1 MLNGIDISSWQAS
14 IRLDK
19 IKADFVIV
27 KATGGTGYTNPRFKD
42 QADAALKAGKLLGLY
57 HYARERGCSGSAA
70 SEAAHFLDAVAP
82 YKGKFIPILDW
93 EADALQQPVSW
104 AKTWLDTVAKKTGA
118 TPWFYGYASNVNS
131 TDYSAIKNYPL
142 WMASYLNRYAYQG
155 YADNPV
161 NTWKTGA
168 WSKMTAYQYSSTG
181 RLPGYSGNLD
191 LSVFYG
197 DKADWE
203 RMCGKKQPKIT
214 WFDAKKP
221 YIVLVD
227 NLRVREEPSR
237 KGKVLAHYG
246 KKDIVWGMDGTVRND
261 KIIWGTYVA
270 DSGIRRYIAI
280 KTVDNKTRWM
290 RPATKKE
297 QEAAKKPKASRIEKM
312 CREAEG
318 IAADDRHGYSQAY
331 RWPAQGSDFDCSS
344 LMYWCANKAG
354 YAVTLGPAGVHYT
367 GSMLADFKKAGFTA
381 LPFSSVG
388 LKGLKRGDILLNVA
402 NHTEMCIGNG
412 KFVGAHSS
420 ETGGIYGQ
428 QGDQTGSEI
437 SVCNA
442 YNYPWDWV
450 LRPPS
455 E

>member
-19 IKADFVIV
+19 VKADFVIV
-27 KATGGTGYTNPRFKD
+27 KATGGTSYVNPSFKD

-70 SEAAHFLDAVAP
+70 AEAAHFLEATAP
-82 YKGKFIPILDW
+82 YKGKFVPILDW

-155 YADNPV
+155 YASNPI
-161 NTWKTGA
+161 NSWKTGA
-168 WSKMTAYQYSSTG
+168 WSKMVCYQYSSTG

-203 RMCGKKQPKIT
+203 RMCGKVPKIN
-214 WFDAKKP
+214 WFKAKKP
-221 YIVLVD
+221 YVVLVD

-237 KGKVLAHYG
+237 QGKILAHYG
-246 KKDIVWGMDGTVRND
+246 KKDIVWGIDGTVRND
-261 KIIWGTYVA
+261 GIIWGTYVA
-270 DSGIRRYIAI
+270 YSGIRRYIAI
-280 KTVDNKTRWM
+280 KSVNNKTRWM

-297 QEAAKKPKASRIEKM
+297 QDAKKKSNRIEKM
-312 CREAEG
+312 CRTAEQ
-318 IAADDRHGYSQAY
+318 IAADDSHGYSQAY
-331 RWPAQGSDFDCSS
+331 RWPCQGEDFDCSS
-344 LMYWCANKAG
+344 LLYHCAFHAG
-354 YAVTLGPAGVHYT
+354 FNVTVGPSGTHYT
-367 GSMLADFKKAGFTA
+367 GSMLDDFKRAGFTA

-388 LKGLKRGDILLNVA
+388 LKGLKRGDILLNEK
-402 NHTEMCIGNG
+402 NHTELCIGNG
-412 KFVGAHSS
+412 KFVGAHAS
-420 ETGGIYGQ
+420 ETGGIYGKM
-428 QGDQTGSEI
+428 GDQTGREI
-437 SVCNA
+437 NVCNA
-442 YNYPWDWV
+442 YNYPWDYV
-450 LRPPS
+450 LRPPAQ
-455 E
+455 

>member
-19 IKADFVIV
+19 VKADFVIV
-27 KATGGTGYTNPRFKD
+27 KATGGTSYVNPSFKD

-57 HYARERGCSGSAA
+57 HFARERGCSGSAA
-70 SEAAHFLDAVAP
+70 SEAAHFLEVTAS
-82 YKGKFIPILDW
+82 YRGKFIPVLDW

-104 AKTWLDTVAKKTGA
+104 AKSWLDKVAKETGA

-131 TDYSAIKNYPL
+131 TDYAAIKNYPL

-155 YADNPV
+155 YASDPV

-168 WSKMTAYQYSSTG
+168 WSKLTCYQYSSTG

-197 DKADWE
+197 TKEDWQG
-203 RMCGKKQPKIT
+203 MCGKKQPKIT
-214 WFDAKKP
+214 WFKQKKP
-221 YIVLVD
+221 YTVLVD

-237 KGKVLAHYG
+237 KSRVLAHYQ

-261 KIIWGTYVA
+261 GIIWGTYVA
-270 DSGIRRYIAI
+270 DSGVRRYIAI
-280 KTVDNKTRWM
+280 KSVNNKTRWM

-297 QEAAKKPKASRIEKM
+297 QDAKKKANRIEKM
-312 CREAEG
+312 CRTAEQ
-318 IAADDRHGYSQAY
+318 IAADDSHGYSQAY
-331 RWPAQGSDFDCSS
+331 RWPCQGEDFDCSS
-344 LMYWCANKAG
+344 LLYHCAFHAG
-354 YAVTLGPAGVHYT
+354 FNVTVGPSGTHYT
-367 GSMLADFKKAGFTA
+367 GTMLDDFKRAGFTA

-388 LKGLKRGDILLNVA
+388 LKGLKRGDILLNVK
-402 NHTEMCIGNG
+402 NHTELCIGNG
-412 KFVGAHSS
+412 KFVGAHAS

-428 QGDQTGSEI
+428 QGDQTGREI

-442 YNYPWDWV
+442 YDYPWNYV
-450 LRPPS
+450 LRPPKD
-455 E
+455 